1 MKVIY
6 PGSFDPLTL
15 GHTDMI
21 KRLSNMFDEVIV
33 AVLIN
38 ENKKSVFTLE
48 ERKEIIKK
56 QIKHDGLDNVV
67 IKYFDGLLVNFAKE
81 TGVYTVARGLRE
93 VTDYEYEKNI
103 AMFNSKLMNGLE
115 TIFLLSDPK
124 YSYISSSG
132 VREVAKFHGD
142 VSSFVS
148 KDVELAIKEKFNY

>member
-15 GHTDMI
+15 GHIDII
-21 KRLSNMFDEVIV
+21 KRLSKMYDQVVV

-38 ENKKSVFTLE
+38 ENKNSVFSLS
-48 ERKEIIKK
+48 EREEIIKK
-56 QIKHDGLDNVV
+56 QIKVDGLDNVV
-67 IKYFDGLLVNFAKE
+67 ISSFEGLLVDFAKDLGIK
-81 TGVYTVARGLRE
+81 TIARGLRE

-103 AMFNSKLMNGLE
+103 AMFNSKLMDGLE
-115 TIFLLSDPK
+115 TIFLLSNPN

-132 VREVAKFHGD
+132 VREVASFKGD

-148 KDVELAIKEKFNY
+148 KDVEDKIREKFDY

>member
-15 GHTDMI
+15 GHIDII
-21 KRLSNMFDEVIV
+21 KRLSKMYDQVVV

-38 ENKKSVFTLE
+38 ENKNSIFSLS
-48 ERKEIIKK
+48 EREEIIKT
-56 QIKHDGLDNVV
+56 QIEVDGLDNVV
-67 IKYFDGLLVNFAKE
+67 ISSFDGLLVNFAKDLGIN
-81 TGVYTVARGLRE
+81 TIARGLRE

-103 AMFNSKLMNGLE
+103 AMFNSKLMDGLE
-115 TIFLLSDPK
+115 TIFLLSNPN

-132 VREVAKFHGD
+132 VREVASFKGD

-148 KDVELAIKEKFNY
+148 REVEDKIREKFDY

>member
-15 GHTDMI
+15 GHIDII
-21 KRLSNMFDEVIV
+21 KRLSKMYDQVVV

-38 ENKKSVFTLE
+38 ENKNSIFSLS
-48 ERKEIIKK
+48 EREEIIKT
-56 QIKHDGLDNVV
+56 QIEVDRLDNVV
-67 IKYFDGLLVNFAKE
+67 ISSFDGLLVNFAKDLGIN
-81 TGVYTVARGLRE
+81 TIARGLRE

-103 AMFNSKLMNGLE
+103 AMFNSKLMDGLE
-115 TIFLLSDPK
+115 TIFLLSNPN

-132 VREVAKFHGD
+132 VREVASFKGD

-148 KDVELAIKEKFNY
+148 REVEDKIREKFDY